1 MRVKLSLFHILRSMF
16 VVFSWNWIHD
26 CYTNAKIVIRNI
38 HPIQFHGRNFN
49 IVKEKKKRSFPNF
62 SFRVTILNSDGEK
75 FMQSFTDPLFN
86 VTHFANAGLLWI
98 QVQAK
103 GPSGFSNTI
112 HIGKI
117 CRKYWTLAIRFLPQK
132 IREFCF
138 FKTWPHLQCLFWIDG
153 LKVSELLTHLNVRSL
168 ARQFVTLTGIS
179 SRAILPC

>member
-1 MRVKLSLFHILRSMF
+1 MWKLEISKRTFVKLTDLGLDYKAALSIVNVNYFHEKSMRSIDIFILSQCCLLFFREIEFMIVARRTQIQH
-16 VVFSWNWIHD
+16 
-26 CYTNAKIVIRNI
+26 VIRKS
-38 HPIQFHGRNFN
+38 PIQFNFTEVS
-49 IVKEKKKRSFPNF
+49 IFRRKEKKKRSFPNF

-117 CRKYWTLAIRFLPQK
+117 CRKY
-132 IREFCF
+132 
-138 FKTWPHLQCLFWIDG
+138 
-153 LKVSELLTHLNVRSL
+153 
-168 ARQFVTLTGIS
+168 
-179 SRAILPC
+179 